1 MPSKAARTIALIV
14 FVLLVSACS
23 GGDIQDAGQ
32 STTAVG
38 PHSTATKPALPE
50 APAYQAALTSS
61 SELVSNCL
69 NFPAEEITFTN
80 SVRPAVGVTEG
91 QPAVEFS
98 LMGSDGNYYTLSEL
112 LSTRP
117 VLVVLGSFT

>member
-14 FVLLVSACS
+14 FSLLVSACS
-23 GGDIQDAGQ
+23 GGDIQDAGE
-32 STTAVG
+32 STTAAG
-38 PHSTATKPALPE
+38 PNSTATEPAMLE
-50 APAYQAALTSS
+50 TPADQAALTSS

-69 NFPAEEITFTN
+69 NFPEEEITFAN

-112 LSTRP
+112 LSTKP
-117 VLVVLGSFT
+117 VLVVLGGFT